1 TAVLWIWIQSV
12 FLRAGFLWTGLL
24 WPERRILFRA
34 ALRLPGQIPW
44 PGLSRLS
51 QIGGKRCASFFSCSC
66 VWDLSGPWMASREAA
81 AVRGADFTAV
91 REVAAAFTQASAA
104 AELAEAAT
112 SAGTMD
118 AHTATGADTGSEE
131 DTAGAMDA
139 GTAEVTDT
147 DAASGAA
154 MVGAASVTGAA
165 VSALILAIGR
175 TVITM
180 IRTLIIP
187 TLTIRMVM
195 TPPIIRRTAM
205 ALTEAPRITP
215 DRIERPCELTGAAT
229 HPFGAADLRATADGT
244 TSARD
249 KSLALLKWLYFVGFK
264 RR

>member
-1 TAVLWIWIQSV
+1 
-12 FLRAGFLWTGLL
+12 
-24 WPERRILFRA
+24 
-34 ALRLPGQIPW
+34 
-44 PGLSRLS
+44 
-51 QIGGKRCASFFSCSC
+51 
-66 VWDLSGPWMASREAA
+66 MASREAA

-104 AELAEAAT
+104 ADLAEAAT
-112 SAGTMD
+112 SAGAMD

-139 GTAEVTDT
+139 DTAEVTDT

-187 TLTIRMVM
+187 TLTIRILIRMDMGMVM

>member
-1 TAVLWIWIQSV
+1 
-12 FLRAGFLWTGLL
+12 
-24 WPERRILFRA
+24 
-34 ALRLPGQIPW
+34 
-44 PGLSRLS
+44 
-51 QIGGKRCASFFSCSC
+51 
-66 VWDLSGPWMASREAA
+66 MASREAA

-104 AELAEAAT
+104 ADLAEAAT
-112 SAGTMD
+112 SAGAMD

-139 GTAEVTDT
+139 DTAEVTDT

-187 TLTIRMVM
+187 TLTIRILIHMDMGMVM